1 MTGTR
6 VAVQQRMVDAIGWLS
21 SLILLATVVSQ
32 VRKQWLERSGQS
44 VSPWLFVGQTAA
56 SLGFTVYSVLVHN
69 WVFTVT
75 NGLLLLS
82 GVAGCV
88 ITHHFRTP
96 QPSAAEARHAAL
108 WRRRGKLPQGVAARP
123 VHEAAE

>member
-1 MTGTR
+1 MI
-6 VAVQQRMVDAIGWLS
+6 DAIGWLS

-32 VRKQWLERSGQS
+32 VRKQWRERSSES

-56 SLGFTVYSVLVHN
+56 SLGFTTYSVLVHN

-82 GVAGCV
+82 GLAGCL
-88 ITHHFRTP
+88 ITHHFRKP
-96 QPSAAEARHAAL
+96 QPSSAEARHAAL
-108 WRRRGKLPQGVAARP
+108 WQRRGKVPQGAPARP
-123 VHEAAE
+123 LHDGAE

>member
-1 MTGTR
+1 
-6 VAVQQRMVDAIGWLS
+6 MVDAIGWLS
-21 SLILLATVVSQ
+21 SLILLATVSSQ
-32 VRKQWLERSGQS
+32 VRKQWRERSGQS

-56 SLGFTVYSVLVHN
+56 SLGFTVYSVLVQN

-82 GVAGCV
+82 GVAGCL
-88 ITHHFRTP
+88 ITNHFRKP

-108 WRRRGKLPQGVAARP
+108 WRRRGNLPQRAAARP
-123 VHEAAE
+123 AHEGAK

>member
-1 MTGTR
+1 MI
-6 VAVQQRMVDAIGWLS
+6 DAIGWLS
-21 SLILLATVVSQ
+21 SLILLATVISQ
-32 VRKQWLERSGQS
+32 VRKQWRDRSGQS

-56 SLGFTVYSVLVHN
+56 SLGFTTYSVLVHN

-82 GVAGCV
+82 GVAGCL
-88 ITHHFRTP
+88 ITNHFRKP

-108 WRRRGKLPQGVAARP
+108 WRRRGKPPQGARARP
-123 VHEAAE
+123 VHDGAE

>member
-1 MTGTR
+1 M
-6 VAVQQRMVDAIGWLS
+6 ADAIGWLS

-32 VRKQWLERSGQS
+32 VGKQWRERSGQS

-56 SLGFTVYSVLVHN
+56 SLGFTAYSVLVHN

-75 NGLLLLS
+75 NSLLLIS

-88 ITHHFRTP
+88 LSQHFRRS
-96 QPSAAEARHAAL
+96 QREEAAGARHAAV
-108 WRRRGKLPQGVAARP
+108 WRRRGKQPRPAEAR
-123 VHEAAE
+123 ARTAGTG